1 MSTLTLGTPRSPAP
15 VPQIAEVFDFARAQI
30 HQAAA
35 DLWPHADIQLGAHV
49 PSITGYVT
57 HLAVDE
63 RPLYAKYSYLGM
75 SLVSLLRGAGGTW
88 PQVREAQ
95 ADYVRRPD
103 ALLARE
109 HAQLQLLAQL
119 DGPRACAAAGL
130 ERGVLFTVPAVGS
143 TLGDLLLRTPA
154 QTVPLLEGT
163 FAELR
168 PLYRTR
174 TAGWLG
180 PSGAIGERSVAA
192 TFARKFNGISGQT
205 YLDRIGADRC
215 PPAVRTEVA
224 GRLRAVVA
232 RLRHA
237 RLVALQPALEV
248 LTYGELKPEHVVFPD
263 SGGERPL
270 FIDPGLGRGRA
281 TSDAA
286 KLISRIVLRLL
297 IARSMP
303 HAATQ
308 VLDGVDAFAQNRV
321 ALRSAKAARSWQRE
335 VLIFWMMDTINLLS
349 TVLSAPPGLPLNE
362 RTQALADR
370 PLAACRLLDHASAAF
385 LKQHD
390 APTAWHTALDTAR
403 EAIA

>member
-1 MSTLTLGTPRSPAP
+1 MSTLTLSTPRSPAP
-15 VPQIAEVFDFARAQI
+15 VPQIAQVFSFAQAQI
-30 HQAAA
+30 CWAAA
-35 DLWPHADIQLGAHV
+35 DLWPHADIHLGAHV

-57 HLAVDE
+57 HLTVDD

-88 PQVREAQ
+88 PDVLHAQ

-119 DGPRACAAAGL
+119 DGPHACAAAGL
-130 ERGVLFTVPAVGS
+130 ERGVLFTVPAIGS

-180 PSGAIGERSVAA
+180 PSGAIGERSIAA

-205 YLDRIGADRC
+205 YLDRLGADRC
-215 PPAVRTEVA
+215 PPDVRTEA
-224 GRLRAVVA
+224 AARLRSVVA

-237 RLVALQPALEV
+237 RLAALQPAHEIL
-248 LTYGELKPEHVVFPD
+248 LYGELKPEHVLFPHET
-263 SGGERPL
+263 GGRPL
-270 FIDPGLGRGRA
+270 FIDPGLGRGLA

-297 IARSMP
+297 IARPTPS
-303 HAATQ
+303 AAAQ
-308 VLDGVDAFAQNRV
+308 LLDGVDAFAQHRV
-321 ALRSAKAARSWQRE
+321 AQRSAKAARTWQRE
-335 VLIFWMMDTINLLS
+335 VLILWMMDTANLLS

-362 RTQALADR
+362 RTRALADR

-385 LKQHD
+385 LQQRD
-390 APTAWHTALDTAR
+390 VTTAWHTALDTVR
-403 EAIA
+403 EAVA